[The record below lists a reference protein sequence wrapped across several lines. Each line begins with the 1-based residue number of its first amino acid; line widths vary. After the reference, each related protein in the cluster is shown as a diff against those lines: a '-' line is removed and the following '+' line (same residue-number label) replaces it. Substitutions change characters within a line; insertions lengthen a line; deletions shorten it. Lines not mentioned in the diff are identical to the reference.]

1 MKVFAMKIFPFV
13 LVLLLA
19 GSALAEEDGDALQDK
34 LASVERLLS
43 GSSVSNQVLNS
54 DNEAAIQSYRL
65 AKSLYDQAVSA
76 AKEGEDDKAQELVTR
91 SKTALFDA
99 VEFANLQV
107 GAKRKDKQD
116 YETMRKSVSA
126 LMKALDR
133 VSDQKGKHEQNLAL
147 TEDLK
152 KRIHDADELYF
163 HEYYRKGS
171 DLLARALND
180 IKLAIR
186 EMRSGDT
193 LVRSL
198 SFSNVEDEYRYEL
211 DRNDTHLMLLDM
223 FLDELPKD
231 RQLDAKAQEKVL
243 KAKKQR
249 ENAETYAGEGDYE
262 AAIRELEQSTRDLID
277 AIRKTGAYI
286 PG

>member
-13 LVLLLA
+13 LTLLLA

-76 AKEGEDDKAQELVTR
+76 AKEGEDDKARELIKR

-147 TEDLK
+147 MEDLK

-171 DLLARALND
+171 DLLTRALND
-180 IKLAIR
+180 IKLTIR

-198 SFSNVEDEYRYEL
+198 KFSNVEDEYRYEL

-223 FLDELPKD
+223 FLDELPND
-231 RQLDAKAQEKVL
+231 RQLDATAQEKVQ

-249 ENAETYAGEGDYE
+249 EIAEKYAGEGDYK

>member
-1 MKVFAMKIFPFV
+1 MKVFAMKSFLFV
-13 LVLLLA
+13 LALLLA

-54 DNEAAIQSYRL
+54 DNEAAIQHYRL

-76 AKEGEDDKAQELVTR
+76 AKEGKDDKARELITR

-107 GAKRKDKQD
+107 GAKKKDNQD

-126 LMKALDR
+126 LMDALDR
-133 VSDQKGKHEQNLAL
+133 VGDQKGKHEQNLAL
-147 TEDLK
+147 MEDLK
-152 KRIHDADELYF
+152 KRIHDADELFF
-163 HEYYRKGS
+163 HQHYRKGS
-171 DLLARALND
+171 DMLARTLND

-186 EMRSGDT
+186 ELRSGDT

-198 SFSNVEDEYRYEL
+198 NFSNVEDEYRYEL

-223 FLDELPKD
+223 FLEELPKD
-231 RQLDAKAQEKVL
+231 RQLDAKAQEKIL

-249 ENAETYAGEGDYE
+249 ENAEKHAGEGDYE

-277 AIRKTGAYI
+277 AIRKTGVYI